1 MRHRTLLLTT
11 LALGAVA
18 AALLWLEPAAEPA
31 APEEKPLVPAGLL
44 ADLRAVEI
52 AAGGKTARVE
62 RSADGWVVPARF
74 GLRADAENRLRP
86 LLQSLRNA
94 KSLGI
99 LTSDPRRIERLG
111 LAGQWVRLE
120 GADGKSWKVE
130 LGRMTDDG
138 AGVAARPEG
147 ETAVLRTTF
156 AGYLEGDPANWIDPM
171 LLAANADEVT
181 ALALAF
187 PDGSSVSLTR
197 DKAGD
202 PLKGADAPTAAAAGE
217 LLMSLAN
224 LRAGDAVAKD
234 DAAAK
239 AALAKPVV
247 ASLTLPGGAKATIT
261 MGRAASA
268 NGAPPQAWMT
278 VTHSDPKH
286 PANAAAAKAL
296 FTCPPWLAE
305 QIPGSAKELAA
316 RGQPPAPAPGG
327 PALEVDPAQR

>member
-18 AALLWLEPAAEPA
+18 LALLWLEPAAEPA
-31 APEEKPLVPAGLL
+31 APEAQPLVPAALL
-44 ADLRAVEI
+44 ADLRAIEI
-52 AAGGKTARVE
+52 ATGGKTTRLE
-62 RSADGWVVPARF
+62 RSPEGWVVPARF

-111 LAGQWVRLE
+111 LEGQWIRLE
-120 GADGKSWKVE
+120 GADGKSLRVE

-147 ETAVLRTTF
+147 EKAALRTTF
-156 AGYLEGDPANWIDPM
+156 SGYLEGDPANWIDPM
-171 LLAANADEVT
+171 LLTANPDEVT
-181 ALALAF
+181 ALALTF
-187 PDGSSVSLTR
+187 PDGSSVRLTR
-197 DKAGD
+197 EKAGE
-202 PLKGADAPTAAAAGE
+202 PLKGADAPTLAAGGE
-217 LLMSLAN
+217 LLLALAN
-224 LRAGDAVAKD
+224 LRATDAVAKD
-234 DAAAK
+234 LPEAK
-239 AALAKPVV
+239 AALAKPLV
-247 ASLTLPGGAKATIT
+247 AELALPGGAKATLT
-261 MGRAASA
+261 LGRAPAA
-268 NGAPPQAWMT
+268 QGAPPQAWMT
-278 VTHSDPKH
+278 VAHSDPKH

-316 RGQPPAPAPGG
+316 RGQPPAPAPGL
-327 PALEVDPAQR
+327 PAIEVEPAQR